1 MLCDTHGQHPLQ
13 LPAYYKC
20 ITTLFANHDKHAF
33 IVDRIFNSLLALLFY
48 NKNKKKLSFVWLY
61 MTCNIR
67 HNCELQFDG
76 VFCILTFVHLCS
88 SVYSVCVMKLLL
100 VLLRVSPDS

>member
-20 ITTLFANHDKHAF
+20 ITTLFANHDKQAF

-48 NKNKKKLSFVWLY
+48 NKNKKNDFSQKLK
-61 MTCNIR
+61 C
-67 HNCELQFDG
+67 HNPDVFDIKPALAHFG
-76 VFCILTFVHLCS
+76 MPFPSGHVKFESIS
-88 SVYSVCVMKLLL
+88 
-100 VLLRVSPDS
+100 